1 MMPVMDSAMPF
12 LLLGVGL
19 QKAPQLPAVRVGRVS
34 GLLAGWRGAASL
46 PPAALRLPEPLG
58 FANLQ
63 EVRAWLVAREPR
75 LATAL
80 RALAACREVG
90 LELHEDAPRHA
101 AWLRQGD
108 LGLSH
113 GAPAEPARAARRL
126 FIGQRV
132 ETILTS
138 EARAALRPAPGA
150 EPAAWSVAVPKAAV
164 GRLRTALE
172 LEARRLAGTGL
183 SLRLRPPGEGS
194 ALAKA
199 ILQDA

>member
-1 MMPVMDSAMPF
+1 MDTAMPL

-19 QKAPQLPAVRVGRVS
+19 QKAPQLPAVRVGRIS

-46 PPAALRLPEPLG
+46 PPSALRLPEPLG

-80 RALAACREVG
+80 HALSGCREVG

-101 AWLRQGD
+101 AWLRQRD
-108 LGLSH
+108 KGLAP
-113 GAPAEPARAARRL
+113 GAQADPARVARRL

-132 ETILTS
+132 ETILSS
-138 EARAALRPAPGA
+138 EARAAVRPAPGA
-150 EPAAWSVAVPKAAV
+150 DPATWSVAVPRAAV
-164 GRLRTALE
+164 ERLRAALE
-172 LEARRLAGTGL
+172 LEAHRLAGTGL
-183 SLRLRPPGEGS
+183 SLRVSPPGKPNG
-194 ALAKA
+194 LAKA